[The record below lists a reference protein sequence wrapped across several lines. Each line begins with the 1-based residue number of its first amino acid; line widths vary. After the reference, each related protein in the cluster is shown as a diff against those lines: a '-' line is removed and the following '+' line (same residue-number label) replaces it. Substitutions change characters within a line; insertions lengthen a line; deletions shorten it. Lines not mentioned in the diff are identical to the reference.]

1 MNLTKPVTV
10 NDMNRDF
17 RDADKERSRHLPGAK
32 ILERRNGVNITL
44 RHVDRNTINLENG
57 DVVHR
62 HMMDGDAVLFN
73 RQPSLHRCSMCH
85 SENHEEGDTF
95 RFNVAVTKPYNA
107 DFDGDE
113 MNMHLPHVLAETELR
128 HLSATPARSFYQ
140 RTIRR

>member
-1 MNLTKPVTV
+1 
-10 NDMNRDF
+10 
-17 RDADKERSRHLPGAK
+17 
-32 ILERRNGVNITL
+32 
-44 RHVDRNTINLENG
+44 
-57 DVVHR
+57 
-62 HMMDGDAVLFN
+62 MM
-73 RQPSLHRCSMCH
+73 SY

-113 MNMHLPHVLAETELR
+113 MNMHLPQNVLAETELR

>member
-1 MNLTKPVTV
+1 MLIKNGPDT
-10 NDMNRDF
+10 F
-17 RDADKERSRHLPGAK
+17 PGAK

-73 RQPSLHRCSMCH
+73 RQPSLHRCSMMCH
-85 SENHEEGDTF
+85 IAKIMKKGTF

-113 MNMHLPHVLAETELR
+113 MNMHLPQNVLAETELR